1 MDYLRI
7 LSGVGDTLDIYHMII
22 PCLETIE
29 LLPQSIE
36 PIYLRAV
43 ELEGMDLDHF
53 RFALVRLQVYADIH
67 RYEDSDEMQ
76 RTKYVAQ
83 TLEKII
89 FGNLMLETEPYIAD

>member
-1 MDYLRI
+1 MDYLSI
-7 LSGVGDTLDIYHMII
+7 LSGKGEALDIYHMII
-22 PCLETIE
+22 PPLETIE

-36 PIYLRAV
+36 PIYLKAV
-43 ELEGMDLDHF
+43 ELEGRDLDHF

-76 RTKYVAQ
+76 KTKYVAQ

-89 FGNLMLETEPYIAD
+89 FGSLMLETEPYISD